1 VLGTIGVEGGA
12 IVYALSGGGTTV
24 NARVRHRILRVQ
36 PASPEPRANYPARI
50 STILLSMVKPEAA
63 ECSADQT
70 NALGMPLA
78 LRPLKT
84 V

>member
-1 VLGTIGVEGGA
+1 MPCSPA
-12 IVYALSGGGTTV
+12 
-24 NARVRHRILRVQ
+24 
-36 PASPEPRANYPARI
+36 ASPEPRANYPARI

-78 LRPLKT
+78 LRLLKT
-84 V
+84 L